1 MIEQLPER
9 VRTRRVAEAVT
20 SPSGILLAGAAAAA
34 AIAFAPL
41 WPITAPIAAVAAWAA
56 RVAMAVPRTPKS
68 ERVDPRRLRD
78 PWRHFVLDAQEAK
91 AKFVTAVGRARPGPM
106 RERLEDLGRRIDQA
120 VSECWGIACQG
131 DALESG
137 LAQLDPRAVH
147 AELRQVEADRSRA
160 RDSATVQA
168 LDRTA
173 AALGAQL
180 ASAERLAAVARDAR
194 NRLRVLNAQLDEA
207 VARAVE
213 LTLRTSDAG
222 ALSPLTEDVDSL
234 VSEMESLRQALE
246 ETHGVGDGAPAATD
260 VTPGTSATGTA

>member
-1 MIEQLPER
+1 MIERLPEK
-9 VRTRRVAEAVT
+9 VRTRSVAEAVT

-56 RVAMAVPRTPKS
+56 RVAMAVPRTPKG
-68 ERVDPRRLRD
+68 ERVDPARLRD
-78 PWRHFVLDAQEAK
+78 PWRHFVVDAQQAK
-91 AKFVTAVGRARPGPM
+91 TKFTNSVARARPGPM
-106 RERLEDLGRRIDQA
+106 QDRLNDLGRRIDQA
-120 VSECWGIACQG
+120 VSECWAIACQG
-131 DALESG
+131 DALEEALG
-137 LAQLDPRAVH
+137 QIDPRSVH

-160 RDSATVQA
+160 RDGATVQA

-180 ASAERLAAVARDAR
+180 ASAERLAAVARDAS

-213 LTLRTSDAG
+213 LTLRTTDAG

-234 VSEMESLRQALE
+234 VAEMESLRQALE
-246 ETHGVGDGAPAATD
+246 ETHAVSPG
-260 VTPGTSATGTA
+260 TPGTNAAGTA

>member
-1 MIEQLPER
+1 MVVERLPER
-9 VRTRRVAEAVT
+9 VRTRPVAEAVV
-20 SPSGILLAGAAAAA
+20 SPSGILMAGAAAAA

-56 RVAMAVPRTPKS
+56 RVALAVPRTPKAD
-68 ERVDPRRLRD
+68 RVDPRKLRD
-78 PWRHFVLDAQEAK
+78 PWQHYVLDAQHAK
-91 AKFVTAVGRARPGPM
+91 AKFSASVARAKPGPM
-106 RERLEDLGRRIDQA
+106 QDRLNDLGRRIDQA

-131 DALESG
+131 DALE
-137 LAQLDPRAVH
+137 LALTQLDPRTVH
-147 AELRQVEADRSRA
+147 AELREVEEDRSRT
-160 RDSATVQA
+160 RDAATVQA

-180 ASAERLAAVARDAR
+180 ASAERLAGVARDAS

-213 LTLRTSDAG
+213 LTLRTNDAG
-222 ALSPLTEDVDSL
+222 ALSPLTQDVDSL

-246 ETHGVGDGAPAATD
+246 ETHAVSPD
-260 VTPGTSATGTA
+260 TPGTAATGTA

>member
-1 MIEQLPER
+1 MIERLPEKA
-9 VRTRRVAEAVT
+9 RTRSVAEAVT

-34 AIAFAPL
+34 AIAFAPV

-56 RVAMAVPRTPKS
+56 RVAMAVPRTPKG
-68 ERVDPRRLRD
+68 ERVDPARLRD
-78 PWRHFVLDAQEAK
+78 PWRHFVVDAQQAK
-91 AKFVTAVGRARPGPM
+91 TKFTNSVARARPGPM
-106 RERLEDLGRRIDQA
+106 QDRLNDLGRRIDQA
-120 VSECWGIACQG
+120 VSECWAIACQG
-131 DALESG
+131 DALEEALG
-137 LAQLDPRAVH
+137 QIDPRSVH

-160 RDSATVQA
+160 RDEATVQA

-180 ASAERLAAVARDAR
+180 ASAERLAAVARDAS

-213 LTLRTSDAG
+213 LTLRTTDAG

-234 VSEMESLRQALE
+234 VAEMESLRQALE
-246 ETHGVGDGAPAATD
+246 ETHAVSPG
-260 VTPGTSATGTA
+260 TPGTNAPGTA

>member
-1 MIEQLPER
+1 MIERLPER
-9 VRTRRVAEAVT
+9 VRTRSVAEAVT
-20 SPSGILLAGAAAAA
+20 SPSGILMAGAAAAA

-41 WPITAPIAAVAAWAA
+41 WPVAAPIAAIAAWAA

-68 ERVDPRRLRD
+68 QRIDARRLRD
-78 PWRHFVLDAQEAK
+78 PWRSFVLDAQQAK
-91 AKFVTAVGRARPGPM
+91 AKFATSVGRARPGPM
-106 RERLEDLGRRIDQA
+106 QDRLLDLGRRIDDA
-120 VSECWGIACQG
+120 VEECWAIACQG
-131 DALESG
+131 DALEEALG
-137 LAQLDPRAVH
+137 QLDPRSVH
-147 AELRQVEADRSRA
+147 AELRQVEEDRSRA

-173 AALGAQL
+173 AALGSQL
-180 ASAERLAAVARDAR
+180 ASAERLAAVARDAS

-213 LTLRTSDAG
+213 LSVKAADAG

-246 ETHGVGDGAPAATD
+246 ETRD
-260 VTPGTSATGTA
+260 TPGTAVPDTA

>member
-56 RVAMAVPRTPKS
+56 RVAMAVPRTPKA
-68 ERVDPRRLRD
+68 ERIDPRRLRD

-137 LAQLDPRAVH
+137 LTQLDPRAVH
-147 AELRQVEADRSRA
+147 AELRQVEEDRTRA

-180 ASAERLAAVARDAR
+180 ASAERLAAVARDAS

-222 ALSPLTEDVDSL
+222 ALSPLTEDVESL

-246 ETHGVGDGAPAATD
+246 ETHA
-260 VTPGTSATGTA
+260 TPGTSATGTA